1 MEFMYL
7 GTGASEGYPALFCQ
21 CERCSMAMELGG
33 KNIRARTGAL
43 INSDLL
49 LDFSPDMYMNKL
61 RYKLDLGQV
70 NHLIVTHSHT
80 DHFAAAELMMRH
92 EHWYCQL
99 QESGKKLHIYGNETV
114 EETMKSA
121 LRYDYGTDT
130 IEDPFY
136 EFHIIQPFMPFTL
149 GEVTVTALPAHHK
162 PDEHCFIYLL
172 EQNNTRFLYG
182 NDSGVFNDVTFNYLR
197 DKHLDVV
204 SLDCNYGLEDRYD
217 YHMGISGCRIVREK
231 LFDQNSCDTSTSFIL
246 THFSHYSAELHDTLV
261 KNTAEENFIIS
272 YDGMKVFLA

>member
-1 MEFMYL
+1 MYL

-21 CERCSMAMELGG
+21 CDRCIQATELGG

-61 RYKLDLGQV
+61 RYKLDLGKV

-92 EHWYCQL
+92 EHWYCHL
-99 QESGKKLHIYGNETV
+99 QESGKRLQIYGNEAV
-114 EETMKSA
+114 EQAMKSA
-121 LRYDYGTDT
+121 IRNDYGTDT
-130 IEDPFY
+130 IENPFY
-136 EFHIIQPFMPFTL
+136 EFHVIQPFVPFTL

-162 PDEHCFIYLL
+162 PDERSFIFLL

-182 NDSGVFNDVTFNYLR
+182 NDSGVFSGETFDYLR
-197 DKHLDVV
+197 GKHLDVV

-217 YHMGISGCRIVREK
+217 YHMGISGCRIVKERLLE
-231 LFDQNSCDTSTSFIL
+231 QNSCDARTSFIL

-261 KNTAEENFIIS
+261 ERTADEGFIIS
-272 YDGMKVFLA
+272 YDGMKVSLT